1 MSVAAVE
8 AVTHTL
14 LQARAQARLADALPL
29 AESLASVQEAYA
41 VQQAVARQQ
50 DWFYNGAPRAWK
62 SGGAARGAA
71 LTHAPLPPA
80 GVWASPA
87 HVGRWPV
94 HARGIEAEIA
104 LRLGQ
109 DVTPA
114 QAAELV
120 AGQGAE
126 LIDAM
131 AVSIEVVE
139 SRWLQQ
145 FAAPPLLLLADQLCH
160 GALVVGAWQPCDL
173 LHAAPDWTQQVCRLR
188 VGEGE
193 TSVHVGTHSLGDP
206 AWLLADWLRHATA
219 HCGTLRAGTVV
230 TTGSWVGL
238 ARAQAGERVHAQ
250 FDGVGEA
257 WLQL

>member
-1 MSVAAVE
+1 MSVE

-29 AESLASVQEAYA
+29 ASSLESVEQAYA

-62 SGGAARGAA
+62 SGGAARGAP
-71 LTHAPLPPA
+71 LSHAPLPPA

-87 HVGRWPV
+87 TVGRWPV

-109 DVTPA
+109 DVSAA
-114 QAAELV
+114 QAERLV

-160 GALVVGAWQPCDL
+160 GALIVGDWQPCDL
-173 LHAAPDWTQQVCRLR
+173 VRAAPDWMRQVCRLR
-188 VGEGE
+188 IDSGEVTE
-193 TSVHVGTHSLGDP
+193 HVGTHSLGDP
-206 AWLLADWLRHATA
+206 AWLLADWLRHATSQY
-219 HCGTLRAGTVV
+219 GTLRAGTVV

-238 ARAQAGERVHAQ
+238 VQAAVGERVHVQ

>member
-1 MSVAAVE
+1 MSVE

-14 LQARAQARLADALPL
+14 LQARAQARLVNALPL
-29 AESLASVQEAYA
+29 AASLSSVKEAYA

-62 SGGAARGAA
+62 SGGAARGTA

-87 HVGRWPV
+87 TVGRWPV

-109 DVTPA
+109 DVSAA
-114 QAAELV
+114 QAARLV
-120 AGQGAE
+120 EGEGAE

-131 AVSIEVVE
+131 AVSIELVE

-160 GALVVGAWQPCDL
+160 GALVIGDWQPCDL
-173 LHAAPDWTQQVCRLR
+173 RGAAPDWMQQVCRLR

-193 TSVHVGTHSLGDP
+193 ATVHVGTHSLGDP
-206 AWLLADWLRHATA
+206 VWLLAEWLRHATSEY
-219 HCGTLRAGTVV
+219 GTLRAGTVV

-238 ARAQAGERVHAQ
+238 VRAHAGERVHAQ

>member
-1 MSVAAVE
+1 MSVE

-29 AESLASVQEAYA
+29 ASSLAGVEEAYA

-62 SGGAARGAA
+62 SGGAARG
-71 LTHAPLPPA
+71 
-80 GVWASPA
+80 
-87 HVGRWPV
+87 
-94 HARGIEAEIA
+94 IEAEIA

-114 QAAELV
+114 QAARLAE
-120 AGQGAE
+120 GQGAE

-160 GALVVGAWQPCDL
+160 GALVVGDWQPCDL
-173 LHAAPDWTQQVCRLR
+173 VRAAPDWTRQVCRLR
-188 VGEGE
+188 IGSAEVTE
-193 TSVHVGTHSLGDP
+193 HVGTHSLGDP
-206 AWLLADWLRHATA
+206 AWLLADWLRHATSEY
-219 HCGTLRAGTVV
+219 GTLRAGTVV

-238 ARAQAGERVHAQ
+238 VRAAVGDRVHAQ
-250 FDGVGEA
+250 FEGVGEA

>member
-1 MSVAAVE
+1 MSID

-14 LQARAQARLADALPL
+14 LQARAHARLADALPL
-29 AESLASVQEAYA
+29 AQSLASVEEAYA

-87 HVGRWPV
+87 TVARWPM
-94 HARGIEAEIA
+94 RPGGIEAEIA

-109 DVTPA
+109 DVSAA
-114 QAAELV
+114 QAQGLV

-145 FAAPPLLLLADQLCH
+145 FSAPPLLLLADQLCH
-160 GALVVGAWQPCDL
+160 GALVVGDWQPCDL
-173 LHAAPDWTQQVCRLR
+173 VRAAPDWMRQVCRLR
-188 VGEGE
+188 VGSAEVTE
-193 TSVHVGTHSLGDP
+193 HVGTHSLGDP

-219 HCGTLRAGTVV
+219 HYGTLRAGTVV

-238 ARAQAGERVHAQ
+238 VQVGAGERVHAQ

-257 WLQL
+257 WLQF